1 MDITDVLKELAE
13 TDEPAAQ
20 ASSDAK
26 RLERHLK
33 IVKAQQFI
41 LASGTV
47 AERESIAITSEAY
60 LTAHEQLS
68 QVEAQDLL
76 YRNERSTNTMRF
88 EYWRSINA
96 SRRVGAL

>member
-1 MDITDVLKELAE
+1 MDITDVLTALAE

-47 AERESIAITSEAY
+47 AERESIAITSDAY
-60 LTAHEQLS
+60 QTAHEQLS
-68 QVEAQDLL
+68 EAEAQDLL
-76 YRNERSTNTMRF
+76 FRNERSTNTMRF
-88 EYWRSINA
+88 DYWRSVNA
-96 SRRVGAL
+96 NRRMGAA